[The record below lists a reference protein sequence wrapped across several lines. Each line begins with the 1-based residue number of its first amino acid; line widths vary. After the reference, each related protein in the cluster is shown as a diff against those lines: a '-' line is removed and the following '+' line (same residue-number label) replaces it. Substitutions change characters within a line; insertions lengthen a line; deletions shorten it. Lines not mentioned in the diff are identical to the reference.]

1 MDPTLQ
7 RCHSATVDIRYSPKT
22 SSHRCRPW
30 VRAWTIVACTRLR
43 HTARNVVGIS
53 IWSSNLATTS
63 SPSRS
68 RAARVTM
75 TTPCTTFCLKEKK
88 IQILLPVL
96 ESSASRDIQ
105 IYMFGTDCPVY
116 VKISVKPPQFSDQ
129 DVQTMTNQAQLRRRW
144 EVAKQMAGERADTSM
159 ARSVD
164 APDYLNTYLG
174 DSMNPVQ
181 GKARI
186 PLLNRKFLKTFGKDC
201 DSILT
206 RLGFTNS
213 TEEKR
218 REPWLRYGIFRG
230 QKNQQIL
237 SKQHCVTS
245 LKMLVTS

>member
-1 MDPTLQ
+1 MHHFLFEGEEDPNIAAGLGVQ
-7 RCHSATVDIRYSPKT
+7 RQPRTYRFTCSAP
-22 SSHRCRPW
+22 
-30 VRAWTIVACTRLR
+30 
-43 HTARNVVGIS
+43 
-53 IWSSNLATTS
+53 
-63 SPSRS
+63 
-68 RAARVTM
+68 
-75 TTPCTTFCLKEKK
+75 
-88 IQILLPVL
+88 
-96 ESSASRDIQ
+96 
-105 IYMFGTDCPVY
+105 DCPVY

-213 TEEKR
+213 TEEEEEGTLVEVWYLPR
-218 REPWLRYGIFRG
+218 PEEPADPLQTTLRNVIEDARYELNSILLSFSEIDRSGCRHQALYPTPSRG
-230 QKNQQIL
+230 DIERAL
-237 SKQHCVTS
+237 ECGDC
-245 LKMLVTS
+245 MFIYI